1 MPRRI
6 EQNLGLG
13 LLEQLT
19 ALFRIEFDKLAGES
33 DKVTGLREI
42 GLFLPP
48 CTITMVE
55 VEGFDLK
62 DSAYSK
68 TQTEARIKNVL
79 HSSDWGI
86 ASNRQVKKL
95 KTIHYELEL
104 LVLTRIAKRL

>member
-1 MPRRI
+1 M
-6 EQNLGLG
+6 
-13 LLEQLT
+13 LLDLFACLAGSNRT
-19 ALFRIEFDKLAGES
+19 WASVYSNNSPLFRIEFDKLAGES

-79 HSSDWGI
+79 HSLD
-86 ASNRQVKKL
+86 
-95 KTIHYELEL
+95 
-104 LVLTRIAKRL
+104 